1 MPIRREA
8 AKFFYTLFYTFRR
21 KTKNRVLHHF
31 FPLFLTAQLE
41 HFQFYTTFSR
51 FFWPRNW
58 KNRVLHHFFPFF
70 FGRATGTFSVF
81 SFKTTGKFTKNH
93 HFPDFLANFAAERQ
107 RIFPPYFFRY
117 FCMKNRKILYCSTF
131 FFGGKFYFST
141 TKKIL

>member
-31 FPLFLTAQLE
+31 FPLFLAAQLE

-58 KNRVLHHFFPFF
+58 KNRVLHHFFPLFWRILPRS
-70 FGRATGTFSVF
+70 GNAFSI
-81 SFKTTGKFTKNH
+81 
-93 HFPDFLANFAAERQ
+93 
-107 RIFPPYFFRY
+107 IFPPLFLLEKT
-117 FCMKNRKILYCSTF
+117 KNPP
-131 FFGGKFYFST
+131 FFGGFFFHHE
-141 TKKIL
+141 KILKKNTGGGLHLSSQFRRIILLIPRYTP